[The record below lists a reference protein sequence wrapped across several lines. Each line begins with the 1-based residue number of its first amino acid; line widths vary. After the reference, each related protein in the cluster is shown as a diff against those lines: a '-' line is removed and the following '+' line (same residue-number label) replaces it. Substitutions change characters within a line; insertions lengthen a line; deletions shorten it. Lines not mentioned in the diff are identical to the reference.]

1 LILKEIL
8 INLEKQYFIPMKLDE
23 QRTRIISEMAALF
36 EERNASNSQYRSAID
51 DAQRIRLQRKLD
63 DLDKKIDDLNC
74 KLNRK
79 DLTVDTNRRSLALE
93 EKLPKID
100 FKEQINI
107 VKNILEQFTEYGA
120 ALFFINDYLNM
131 AGDLFCLEFK
141 KILNDETTRLN
152 YYEIAFS
159 NDSRLDEIGFLQK
172 VGDYFGIDTIE
183 DREGYS
189 KIIEKF
195 LSSIENGS
203 IVFIE
208 IKNVDLL
215 DDKKIFLSWLVE
227 TFWKDLTKK
236 LPLACQSKDIEQ
248 VRFIIL
254 IADHDIFEECSNQP
268 FFCSNQC
275 FSMDQIFAIT
285 LKEWTE
291 QDIRI
296 WLTKHSGLPR
306 NRIATMASSVY
317 GSSRGGVPKLICDA
331 LRNKLS

>member
-1 LILKEIL
+1 
-8 INLEKQYFIPMKLDE
+8 
-23 QRTRIISEMAALF
+23 
-36 EERNASNSQYRSAID
+36 
-51 DAQRIRLQRKLD
+51 
-63 DLDKKIDDLNC
+63 
-74 KLNRK
+74 
-79 DLTVDTNRRSLALE
+79 
-93 EKLPKID
+93 
-100 FKEQINI
+100 
-107 VKNILEQFTEYGA
+107 
-120 ALFFINDYLNM
+120 M